1 MISIR
6 VVRAVQDPN
15 TANAYIDG
23 HRKVLESY
31 GVTKVTSASVD
42 WTNDPHTYLIVAESV
57 ESGKVLGGGR
67 IQVRSQMTPM
77 PMESAIAI
85 LDERIY
91 AYVDAIGNYNVAEFC
106 GLWNSKEIAGYG
118 VGSIILGQVGVAI
131 CPAIGINSLM
141 ALCSP
146 ATLRNCQRVGFEIIR
161 EIGNNGTLYY
171 PKEDLVATS
180 LIIADLIT
188 LPTAAPEDRERI
200 FSLRTKPNQ
209 HIAVEGPKGALD
221 IEFALDIHASVFA

>member
-1 MISIR
+1 M
-6 VVRAVQDPN
+6 QDPT

-31 GVTKVTSASVD
+31 GVTKVTSANVEWKD
-42 WTNDPHTYLIVAESV
+42 DPHTYLIVAESPDT
-57 ESGKVLGGGR
+57 GKVLGGGR

-85 LDERIY
+85 LDGRIY
-91 AYVDAIGNYNVAEFC
+91 AYVNAIGNYNVAEFC

-131 CPAIGINSLM
+131 SPALGISHLM

-180 LIIADLIT
+180 LIISDLHN
-188 LPTAAPEDRERI
+188 LPTATPDDRERI
-200 FSLRTKPNQ
+200 YSLRTQPNQ
-209 HIAVEGPKGALD
+209 STSMEGPKGALE
-221 IEFALDIHASVFA
+221 IEFALDIHASVLV